1 MIRPRPA
8 LLLWAAL
15 LLCGCPE
22 TDWNTRRT
30 VERYLDAVQAS
41 DIVTLARYSA
51 EYEDAARGLEG
62 PAAQEVYE
70 RFAEGVRA
78 RLQDYEQAKRSGWL
92 QPAPDG
98 IALARGLG
106 LARGAFYQIRRV
118 EAEDGRARL
127 RLEVN
132 LGYDQVPFGQFPPG
146 TRVYLMGLP
155 VGRLLSRV
163 RGEGVG
169 DSVEVL
175 GRLEIDCLLERAPAP
190 DHPTGWLVRSF
201 RVAPGSERA
210 SRVTWR

>member
-1 MIRPRPA
+1 MTGPRPA
-8 LLLWAAL
+8 RLLWLAL
-15 LLCGCPE
+15 LVCGCPE
-22 TDWNTRRT
+22 TDWNARRT

-70 RFAEGVRA
+70 RFAERVRV
-78 RLQDYEQAKRSGWL
+78 RLEAYEEAKRRGRL
-92 QPAPDG
+92 EPTPDG
-98 IALARGLG
+98 MALARGLG

-118 EAEDGRARL
+118 DAEDGRARL

-132 LGYDQVPFGQFPPG
+132 LGYDQIPFERFPEG
-146 TRVYLMGLP
+146 TRIYLMGLP

-163 RGEGVG
+163 RGEGAG

-175 GRLEIDCLLERAPAP
+175 GRLEIDCLLERAPAE

-201 RVAPGSERA
+201 AAAPGTERA
-210 SRVTWR
+210 VRVTWR